1 MHIAIRKRSEL
12 KMLRQINPFLTRYK
26 IPREVLNRVEG
37 IFSNK
42 DLGKDG
48 YVAIILEP
56 INDDCSD
63 VMEELNLDYTLV
75 EVPDNNYYQIPVK
88 GKKHPMKRKRQWNS
102 YDIVLSEN
110 RGKIYVIYSMTKNRL
125 RELGVI

>member
-42 DLGKDG
+42 DFGKDG

-56 INDDCSD
+56 INVFCSYF
-63 VMEELNLDYTLV
+63 M
-75 EVPDNNYYQIPVK
+75 
-88 GKKHPMKRKRQWNS
+88 
-102 YDIVLSEN
+102 
-110 RGKIYVIYSMTKNRL
+110 
-125 RELGVI
+125 

>member
-75 EVPDNNYYQIPVK
+75 EVPDNNYYQI
-88 GKKHPMKRKRQWNS
+88 GRAS
-102 YDIVLSEN
+102 C
-110 RGKIYVIYSMTKNRL
+110 
-125 RELGVI
+125 RERV